1 MEENNKGS
9 KKVYMAIIIV
19 LLLING
25 VAGYLLFNENKE
37 KQTKIDEIAKLDT
50 DFKSMNAEFET
61 AKTDLESLKG
71 KNAELDAIIM
81 ERQATIEKYQAEL
94 ATAQRKGN
102 LSAAE
107 IKRYKDLI
115 AELQASNDN
124 LQKKVAELTDKNQAL
139 TAQNLELDQNL
150 STEKQTTAALTV
162 DKENLAKKVALGSI
176 LQLQNLKVEGI
187 DKRSSGKEKAKS
199 KLNSID
205 YLKISFATGDN
216 KVLEPGNL
224 ALYLRI
230 INPKGE
236 TITATDQG
244 SGTFKVADTGSEVQ
258 YSKKVDTEWNQSSKN
273 LAIEWSQK
281 LTEKGTY
288 KVEVYQSGYL
298 VGKGETIL
306 K

>member
-9 KKVYMAIIIV
+9 KKIYMAIIIV

-61 AKTDLESLKG
+61 AKSELESLKG

-115 AELQASNDN
+115 AELQASNDS

-150 STEKQTTAALTV
+150 NTEKQTTASLTA
-162 DKENLAKKVALGSI
+162 DKENLSKKVALGSL

-187 DKRSSGKEKAKS
+187 DKRNNGKEKTKS
-199 KLNSID
+199 RLNSID
-205 YLKISFATGDN
+205 YLKISFATGEN
-216 KVLEPGNL
+216 KVLEPGPL

-236 TITATDQG
+236 TITAADQG
-244 SGTFKVADTGSEVQ
+244 SGTLKVADTGSEVQ

-281 LTEKGTY
+281 LTDKGTY

-298 VGKGETIL
+298 VGKGETEL

>member
-9 KKVYMAIIIV
+9 KKIYMAIIIV

-81 ERQATIEKYQAEL
+81 ERQATIEKYQGEL
-94 ATAQRKGN
+94 AAAQRKGN

-150 STEKQTTAALTV
+150 NTEKQTTAALSV

-176 LQLQNLKVEGI
+176 LQLQI
-187 DKRSSGKEKAKS
+187 S
-199 KLNSID
+199 K
-205 YLKISFATGDN
+205 
-216 KVLEPGNL
+216 
-224 ALYLRI
+224 
-230 INPKGE
+230 
-236 TITATDQG
+236 
-244 SGTFKVADTGSEVQ
+244 
-258 YSKKVDTEWNQSSKN
+258 
-273 LAIEWSQK
+273 
-281 LTEKGTY
+281 
-288 KVEVYQSGYL
+288 
-298 VGKGETIL
+298 
-306 K
+306 